1 MSQVVKVEHSR
12 SYVYERCD
20 VHWCCTAAAAAAAAT
35 VPLLYCADA
44 FEIQR
49 KGRLELSLVAFR
61 MKCPHTA
68 HTGTHRSTVRGW
80 LKTNTVKY
88 GHCYTAVAATTSKA
102 YGVIQAHSSSRQHS
116 KDEEEQ

>member
-1 MSQVVKVEHSR
+1 MIDLKSLRCRRLKRWNTGAPVFISLSR
-12 SYVYERCD
+12 F
-20 VHWCCTAAAAAAAAT
+20 AGA